1 MVIRWRP
8 MDEHSSDLP
17 ESDISPRAPAA
28 ARCQCQVN
36 ERSASAPPV
45 LPSSA
50 ASSVVAHDVA
60 QVAPLFKDA
69 IDRLAGSI
77 GKYVIGERLGEGA
90 EADVF
95 FALESDVDRPPVALK
110 VLKYEHLDNP
120 DIVRHFRQA
129 AERLARLDHPNI
141 VRVRDLGRPDDEPP
155 YVALQYASGGSLAEH
170 QESFL
175 DPREVAEL
183 MLKVAQ
189 AIQHA
194 HERGVLHGDISP
206 SNILLEG
213 RNPVVTDF
221 VGKRLGHL
229 PHGIDAGKFNY
240 MSPEKAKGQGDTV
253 AADTFSMGAVLYEL
267 LQGAPPIQ
275 AATAEEVRVAYETS
289 PPRPITSFRGRRGV
303 PHEALLSGLDSVC
316 RTAIHSNPSQRYRSA
331 QVFADNL
338 LRVLL
343 RKPTHH
349 PRVPFW
355 SRVKLGVE
363 RSPWMS
369 FAVLTAIVALVIADV
384 YIIQSAGYGQQA
396 QSQSTLE
403 YNKFSAHL
411 QAQAMLAT
419 LRKFEQ
425 SMRET
430 AADQQIVR
438 YLEEGSAGVYP
449 QAALEAG
456 LNRSR
461 LDGIAVFD
469 LAGTLLAR
477 HPYPAGII
485 GRSFTFRDYHRCV
498 TALMNASYQH
508 GFNGTCITPV
518 YHGESSRTMEV
529 SFAAP
534 VIDELWGIPVGYQ
547 IQSYHARRTL
557 EIEETRNRQSGLG
570 GQTIAMFGRRGVDRL
585 DDQLTEEQR
594 ESKYKRLTVAAHP
607 ALFGTAEYSMD
618 RRISAKVIDA
628 FEVGLPGAQLDGLDA
643 APVTDD
649 AYVDP
654 VTNVE
659 SLAAFAPVGATGYV
673 IAVSTPRE
681 VALRAWKHHWE
692 LLILSLGLL
701 NAGLVGLGITA
712 VVIANRSP
720 LPRDGTG
727 RSS

>member
-1 MVIRWRP
+1 
-8 MDEHSSDLP
+8 MDDHSPDPPSSDASP
-17 ESDISPRAPAA
+17 EPATGCCCRGSGPTYSPSRAHATPAIESHALSDAA
-28 ARCQCQVN
+28 
-36 ERSASAPPV
+36 
-45 LPSSA
+45 LG
-50 ASSVVAHDVA
+50 
-60 QVAPLFKDA
+60 LKDA

-77 GKYVIGERLGEGA
+77 GKYVVREKLGEGG

-95 FALESDVDRPPVALK
+95 LAFERDVDRPPVALK

-120 DIVRHFRQA
+120 NVVRHFRQA

-170 QESFL
+170 QEGFL
-175 DPREVAEL
+175 NPREVAEL

-213 RNPVVTDF
+213 RSPVVTDF
-221 VGKRLGHL
+221 VGKRLGQL
-229 PHGIDAGKFNY
+229 PHGIDAGTFNY
-240 MSPEKAKGQGDTV
+240 MSPQKANGQGDTV
-253 AADTFSMGAVLYEL
+253 EADTFSMGAVLYEL
-267 LQGAPPIQ
+267 LQGAPPIR
-275 AATAEEVRVAYETS
+275 AVTAEEVRLAYETC

-303 PHEALLSGLDSVC
+303 PYEELLPALDSVC
-316 RTAIHSNPSQRYRSA
+316 RTAIHANPSQRYRSA

-355 SRVKLGVE
+355 GRAKLWVE

-369 FAVLTAIVALVIADV
+369 SAVLAAIVALAVADV
-384 YIIQSAGYGQQA
+384 YIIESAGYGQEG

-430 AADQQIVR
+430 ATDPQIIR
-438 YLEEGSAGVYP
+438 YLQDGVGGVYP
-449 QAALEAG
+449 KQALEAG

-469 LAGTLLAR
+469 LTGTLLAR
-477 HPYPAGII
+477 YPYPGGII
-485 GRSFTFRDYHRCV
+485 GRDFSFRDYHNCV
-498 TALMNASYQH
+498 MQLLDASYRH
-508 GFNGTCITPV
+508 GSVGTCLTPV
-518 YHGESSRTMEV
+518 YHGESSKTMEV

-534 VIDELWGIPVGYQ
+534 ILDELGEVPVGYQ

-557 EIEETRNRQSGLG
+557 EIEETRNRQPAVD
-570 GQTIAMFGRRGVDRL
+570 GQTIAMYGHRGVDRN
-585 DDQLTEEQR
+585 DDKLSDDAR
-594 ESKYKRLTVAAHP
+594 KSKYGRLFVAAHP
-607 ALFGTAEYSMD
+607 ALFGSAEYSMAKD
-618 RRISAKVIDA
+618 VSTRIINA
-628 FEVGLPGAQLDGLDA
+628 FEVGAPGAQLEGLDA
-643 APVTDD
+643 APITDD
-649 AYVDP
+649 SFVDP
-654 VTNVE
+654 VTRVE

-673 IAVSTPRE
+673 IAVSTPRD
-681 VALRAWKHHWE
+681 VALGAWKHHWE

-701 NAGLVGLGITA
+701 NAGLFALGITT
-712 VVIANRSP
+712 VIMANRSP
-720 LPRDGTG
+720 LSRDGGG